1 MRVAL
6 DAMGGDNAP
15 AVPVR
20 GGVAA
25 LAHIEADFELVL
37 VGDPEAIDYELR
49 NLNYPRE
56 RLSVVP
62 ASQVIEMGDPPVES
76 VRRRPDS
83 SIVRGVKLQEKGEA
97 DAFISAGSTGAMLAA
112 SMLVLGPLPS
122 LDRPAIG
129 VLLPTA
135 SDHPTLMLDGGANVD
150 SKPDQL
156 VQFAHLGHIFVQDLQ
171 GRASPRIGLL
181 NIGEEPEKGNEL
193 TTEVYRLLEA
203 SALNFIGNVEGRHI
217 ITGDCDV
224 VVCDGFVGNIVLKIY
239 ESVADFVGQ
248 LLGRAV
254 AHARE
259 RVDLENVL
267 RVLDYTE
274 YGGAPLL
281 GVDGVTIICHGHAP
295 PRAIQNA
302 VGVAIRAVESEMV
315 KHLTRELS
323 ELASK
328 GV

>member
-1 MRVAL
+1 
-6 DAMGGDNAP
+6 
-15 AVPVR
+15 
-20 GGVAA
+20 
-25 LAHIEADFELVL
+25 
-37 VGDPEAIDYELR
+37 
-49 NLNYPRE
+49 
-56 RLSVVP
+56 
-62 ASQVIEMGDPPVES
+62 
-76 VRRRPDS
+76 
-83 SIVRGVKLQEKGEA
+83 
-97 DAFISAGSTGAMLAA
+97 MLAA

-193 TTEVYRLLEA
+193 TTEVYRLLDA

-239 ESVADFVGQ
+239 ESVAGFVGQ

-323 ELASK
+323 ELEST

>member
-1 MRVAL
+1 M
-6 DAMGGDNAP
+6 
-15 AVPVR
+15 
-20 GGVAA
+20 
-25 LAHIEADFELVL
+25 AHIEADFELVL
-37 VGDPEAIDYELR
+37 VGDPEGIDYELR
-49 NLNYPRE
+49 DLNYPRE

-150 SKPDQL
+150 SRPDQL

-302 VGVAIRAVESEMV
+302 VGVAIRAVEGEMV

-323 ELASK
+323 ELAST